1 MFKFVWLFVSVI
13 VHRSFGTNDLTE
25 FSFVFAELLECSFC
39 EKRFTNHA
47 GLSNHLKTHLKK
59 SEPVG
64 VLCEKCSKV
73 FRSSHYLNRHL
84 QNCSNKYSRKKCF
97 VCGVCGLETVYLENH
112 YRTQHNIHVEKEY
125 YEFKSK
131 DVFLKWKDDI
141 ETTTVSRFVR
151 HRGTIV
157 DKQGIRRTY
166 FNCHRGGFFEK
177 RGKNQRQFKATG
189 SNKING
195 HCPAAMIL
203 KECEGKTTAVYIKTH
218 VGHGSDY
225 KRIPLSKREKEI
237 IAKKLANNVSVDE
250 ILSEVKDSISDEN
263 VSRIHFINRKDIR
276 NIRARH
282 ELCKHIP
289 NRNYDEHRDSD
300 IEDYQLGPSSS
311 TDNNLVFVERATDVY
326 SEEIEIKEED
336 EPLEV
341 VLLDTNPVDVD
352 SLNDLNL
359 LVSKQFGRNVKLTIP
374 KQQSSDLNSVETER
388 TEDERYIVKQSS
400 SNEDNSVVECEV
412 VDGLEYS
419 RPVEYYEI
427 IDETESCSEVV
438 NHNSTDNNYE
448 LLEESKVLYNTIDPG
463 SVVYVEYELS
473 EEESL
478 ESLREKATQQFRCL
492 LQTAD
497 SKDKLLVVLDQIT
510 QLNNSM
516 TNFRGSSTV
525 LFSHNQN

>member
-1 MFKFVWLFVSVI
+1 M
-13 VHRSFGTNDLTE
+13 
-25 FSFVFAELLECSFC
+25 
-39 EKRFTNHA
+39 
-47 GLSNHLKTHLKK
+47 
-59 SEPVG
+59 
-64 VLCEKCSKV
+64 LCEKCSKV
-73 FRSSHYLNRHL
+73 FRSSHYLNIHL
-84 QNCSNKYSRKKCF
+84 QSCSNKYSRKKCF

-112 YRTQHNIHVEKEY
+112 YLTQHNIQVEKEY

-141 ETTTVSRFVR
+141 ERTTVSRFVR

-166 FNCHRGGFFEK
+166 FNCHRGGFFVK

-195 HCPAAMIL
+195 HCPAAIIL
-203 KECEGKTTAVYIKTH
+203 KECEGKITAAYIKTH

-225 KRIPLSKREKEI
+225 KRIPLSKGEKDT

-250 ILSEVKDSISDEN
+250 ILTEVKDSISDEN

-282 ELCKHIP
+282 ELCKQIP
-289 NRNYDEHRDSD
+289 NKNPDESKDSD
-300 IEDYQLGPSSS
+300 IEEYQLGPSSS

-326 SEEIEIKEED
+326 SEEVEIKEED

-374 KQQSSDLNSVETER
+374 KQHSSDLNFAESGNKDNNV
-388 TEDERYIVKQSS
+388 VK
-400 SNEDNSVVECEV
+400 CEV
-412 VDGLEYS
+412 VEALDYN

-427 IDETESCSEVV
+427 IEDSDPCSQVV
-438 NHNSTDNNYE
+438 NDNPTDTNYE
-448 LLEESKVLYNTIDPG
+448 LLEESKVLYNAVDPG
-463 SVVYVEYELS
+463 SVVYVEYELT

-478 ESLREKATQQFRCL
+478 ERLREKATQQFHSL

-497 SKDKLLVVLDQIT
+497 SKEKLLVVLDQIT

-516 TNFRGSSTV
+516 TNFGGCSTV
-525 LFSHNQN
+525 LVSHNQN

>member
-1 MFKFVWLFVSVI
+1 M
-13 VHRSFGTNDLTE
+13 
-25 FSFVFAELLECSFC
+25 
-39 EKRFTNHA
+39 
-47 GLSNHLKTHLKK
+47 
-59 SEPVG
+59 
-64 VLCEKCSKV
+64 LCEKCSKV
-73 FRSSHYLNRHL
+73 FRTSHYLNRHL
-84 QNCSNKYSRKKCF
+84 QSCSNKYSRKKCF

-112 YRTQHNIHVEKEY
+112 YRTQHNIRVEKEY

-131 DVFLKWKDDI
+131 DIFLKWKDDI
-141 ETTTVSRFVR
+141 ERTTVSRFVR

-195 HCPAAMIL
+195 HCPAAITL
-203 KECEGKTTAVYIKTH
+203 KECEGKITAVYIKTH
-218 VGHGSDY
+218 VGHGLDY
-225 KRIPLSKREKEI
+225 KRIPLSKREKDI

-250 ILSEVKDSISDEN
+250 ILTEVKDSISDDN

-282 ELCKHIP
+282 ELCKKLT
-289 NRNYDEHRDSD
+289 NGSYNKTRVSD
-300 IEDYQLGPSSS
+300 KEEYQLGPSSS
-311 TDNNLVFVERATDVY
+311 TDFNPVLVERATEVY

-341 VLLDTNPVDVD
+341 VLLDTNPVNID
-352 SLNDLNL
+352 SLNNLNL

-374 KQQSSDLNSVETER
+374 KQHSSDLNFAETER
-388 TEDERYIVKQSS
+388 SENKRYIVKQST
-400 SNEDNSVVECEV
+400 SNENNCVVECEV
-412 VDGLEYS
+412 VDEVEYNN
-419 RPVEYYEI
+419 RPVGYYEI
-427 IDETESCSEVV
+427 IDGTEPSSEVP
-438 NHNSTDNNYE
+438 NRNPTDNNYE
-448 LLEESKVLYNTIDPG
+448 LLEESKVLYSMVDPG

-473 EEESL
+473 EEECL
-478 ESLREKATQQFRCL
+478 ESLREKATQQFRSL

-497 SKDKLLVVLDQIT
+497 SKEKLLVVVDQIT

-516 TNFRGSSTV
+516 TNVGASSAV